1 MNLTTPTQA
10 TATTTSETA
19 DATKPP
25 TTTEDKPTARAPESY
40 AFKAPENG
48 GELDKSVLDRATPIF
63 RELDLDNAQAQ
74 KLVDLYTAFQKD
86 NMDSVKSMR
95 EKWVGQINADPE
107 MAGKLETIKADLGR
121 LYTQLPPDLVKD
133 FKSAMDLTGAGDHPA
148 FVKAFWKLSKM
159 VNEGSHVSGTSPSK
173 EGQSRPG
180 TPSRPTLAQAMYPN
194 NPTTLQ

>member
-1 MNLTTPTQA
+1 MSQTTPTLA
-10 TATTTSETA
+10 TATTTSETTPDVAKTPA
-19 DATKPP
+19 DDKPP
-25 TTTEDKPTARAPESY
+25 ARAPESY
-40 AFKAPENG
+40 AFKAPEN

-86 NMDSVKSMR
+86 NMDSVKTMR
-95 EKWVGQINADPE
+95 EGWVAKINSDPE

-159 VNEGSHVSGTSPSK
+159 VNEGSHVSGQSPSK

-194 NPTTLQ
+194 NPATSQ